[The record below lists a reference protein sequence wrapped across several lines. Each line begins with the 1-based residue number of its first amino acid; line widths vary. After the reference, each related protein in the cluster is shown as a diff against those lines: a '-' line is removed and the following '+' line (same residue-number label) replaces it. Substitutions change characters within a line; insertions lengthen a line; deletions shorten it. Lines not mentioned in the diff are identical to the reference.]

1 MHFFQYTTT
10 TIMGTCWT
18 TFINLIRAGAAAAP
32 PIRVDINCAC
42 FKSHVEAD
50 FCDGEEEEGHK

>member
-1 MHFFQYTTT
+1 
-10 TIMGTCWT
+10 MGTCWT

>member
-1 MHFFQYTTT
+1 
-10 TIMGTCWT
+10 MGTCWT
-18 TFINLIRAGAAAAP
+18 TFINLIREAAAP

-50 FCDGEEEEGHK
+50 FYDGGEEEEEHK